1 MNLSQILSWEI
12 AKIANLLCNHNH
24 SYKDVNECL
33 SCIYKKIEI
42 IKIECGDINKNEQG
56 NNQKV

>member
-24 SYKDVNECL
+24 SYKNIND
-33 SCIYKKIEI
+33 CINCIHEKIKELKIE
-42 IKIECGDINKNEQG
+42 KKECGDFKKNEQG
-56 NNQKV
+56 NN

>member
-24 SYKDVNECL
+24 SYKDVNECIN
-33 SCIYKKIEI
+33 CIYEKIKI
-42 IKIECGDINKNEQG
+42 MKIECGDVNKNE
-56 NNQKV
+56 